1 MDEKNNSNKFY
12 NIIWRWHF
20 YAGLFVIP
28 FLLILATTGM
38 AMMFLAYFDGRDG
51 ENIKVSVPTNPI
63 TLSLK
68 EQSSKTLLDYPNS
81 KLIELIT
88 AVEND
93 RANVFRIKLEDTS
106 NKLIAINPYNGDII
120 DSWQRRSGWYDLV
133 DSIHSDLLL
142 GTTGDRILEIT
153 AGFSFILIISGFY
166 LWWPRNKGI
175 NFAFIPNLSLKGRA
189 FWMELHKIIGL
200 YISIFFVLF
209 LLSGMS
215 WTGIWGGKI
224 VQAWSTFPAEKWK
237 NVPLSDKTHLSLT
250 NGSAQGM
257 PWAIEQTKLP
267 ISGSNIG
274 TEGVLKNEIIDID
287 SIVRLATRLG
297 FEQRYRISFPQEET
311 SVWTINQDTM
321 DGDADNPFADKT
333 VHIDRYTGKVLAKVT
348 FDDYS
353 IAGKT
358 MAVSIPLHM
367 GLVTVW
373 NLIINT
379 LICLFLIVLCISGI
393 ILWWKRRPKG
403 SGFKLSAPTA
413 PTYLAHFKGAMLVTL
428 ALSLFF
434 PLVGLTL
441 ITVLVLDIFIFSKIG
456 FIKKFLN

>member
-1 MDEKNNSNKFY
+1 
-12 NIIWRWHF
+12 
-20 YAGLFVIP
+20 
-28 FLLILATTGM
+28 
-38 AMMFLAYFDGRDG
+38 
-51 ENIKVSVPTNPI
+51 
-63 TLSLK
+63 
-68 EQSSKTLLDYPNS
+68 
-81 KLIELIT
+81 
-88 AVEND
+88 
-93 RANVFRIKLEDTS
+93 
-106 NKLIAINPYNGDII
+106 
-120 DSWQRRSGWYDLV
+120 
-133 DSIHSDLLL
+133 
-142 GTTGDRILEIT
+142 
-153 AGFSFILIISGFY
+153 
-166 LWWPRNKGI
+166 
-175 NFAFIPNLSLKGRA
+175 
-189 FWMELHKIIGL
+189 MELHKIIGL